1 MNRMQSCI
9 INAST
14 SLIYEI
20 NFLFLKLKLKKKN
33 NNKESLSLTI
43 KQAVSRPDPILNLG
57 VV

>member
-14 SLIYEI
+14 SSIYEI
-20 NFLFLKLKLKKKN
+20 NFLKLKFIKN
-33 NNKESLSLTI
+33 KNKESLSLTI

>member
-20 NFLFLKLKLKKKN
+20 NFFKLKLQKK
-33 NNKESLSLTI
+33 NNKES
-43 KQAVSRPDPILNLG
+43 
-57 VV
+57 

>member
-20 NFLFLKLKLKKKN
+20 IFFKLKLQKKI
-33 NNKESLSLTI
+33 NKES
-43 KQAVSRPDPILNLG
+43 
-57 VV
+57 

>member
-20 NFLFLKLKLKKKN
+20 NFLKLKLPKKN
-33 NNKESLSLTI
+33 IKES
-43 KQAVSRPDPILNLG
+43 
-57 VV
+57 